1 MRKLSSTA
9 LMVCL
14 LLAGCNGIRGPSSMS
29 LLWTD
34 QPAASAKARKPH
46 KAKRHEQK
54 RPWFNF
60 WYRAEEPGPPKSLD
74 EWMDL
79 EPIRP

>member
-1 MRKLSSTA
+1 MWKLSCA

-14 LLAGCNGIRGPSSMS
+14 LLAGCNGIRGPSAVS

-34 QPAASAKARKPH
+34 RPPASAAPRKQH

-54 RPWFNF
+54 RPWFAF
-60 WYRAEEPGPPKSLD
+60 WFQSEEPGPPESMD
-74 EWMDL
+74 EWMGL